1 MIDQLTH
8 ITILVRDID
17 EALKFYI
24 EKFGF
29 ALHTDAVMP
38 DGFRWV
44 TVCPKGQ
51 KNMEFALMKAQT
63 AEELERVGAQVG
75 QQQSLGIFETKD
87 CRATYQE
94 LKAKGVKFLGEPKE
108 EPWGT
113 GVGFEDL
120 YGNKFYLNESR

>member
-1 MIDQLTH
+1 MITQLTH
-8 ITILVRDID
+8 ITILVKDID
-17 EALKFYI
+17 EALKFYT
-24 EKFGF
+24 EKLGF
-29 ALHTDAVMP
+29 DLHTDAVMP

-51 KNMEFALMKAQT
+51 KDMEFALMQAQT
-63 AEELERVGAQVG
+63 PEELERVGAQVG
-75 QQQSLGIFETKD
+75 QQSLGIFETKD
-87 CRATYQE
+87 CKKTYQE
-94 LKAKGVKFLGEPKE
+94 LKAKSVRFLGEPKE